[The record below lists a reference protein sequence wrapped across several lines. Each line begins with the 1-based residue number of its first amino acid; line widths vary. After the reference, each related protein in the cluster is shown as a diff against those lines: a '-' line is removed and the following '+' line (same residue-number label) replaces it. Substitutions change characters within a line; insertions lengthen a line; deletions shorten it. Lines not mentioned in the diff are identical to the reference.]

1 MARRVP
7 IEQRGPGQSY
17 RPDLAPP
24 SIFGAH
30 QPGIA
35 TPLLDHLVF
44 AAFDVADRDPRDL
57 LAEWSARA
65 ERLMR
70 AHDALTLTIGLG
82 PGIFDERFGL
92 RHARPL
98 ALEELPAFPGDELD
112 RAWCGGDLCVQACA
126 DDPRRA
132 AGAVDELTGAVLRW
146 RQDGFLPRGPHDKPS
161 GRPRDLLGFKSGTS
175 NPRRGRDLDRH
186 VWVGPGE
193 RTWMRGGTLLVVR
206 RIEIALDAWRALAV
220 AEQERVI
227 GRHRDSGAPIGA
239 AHEFDPLPMH
249 ALAPDAHVRLAA
261 RETNAGVTML
271 RRSYSYER
279 GLLFLGYQRDPRR
292 QFVALQRR
300 LAEHDALSAYTTHVG
315 SAVFALPPGARP
327 GGFVGDGL
335 CSGPRQSSD

>member
-7 IEQRGPGQSY
+7 IGRRGPGQSY
-17 RPDLAPP
+17 RPDQRPP

-30 QPGIA
+30 QAGIA
-35 TPLLDHLVF
+35 TPLLDHVVF
-44 AAFDVADRDPRDL
+44 AALDVADRDPREL
-57 LAEWSARA
+57 LVEWSARA
-65 ERLMR
+65 ERAMR

-92 RHARPL
+92 RDARPV
-98 ALEELPAFPGDELD
+98 ALEELPAFTGDELD
-112 RAWCGGDLCVQACA
+112 RAWCGGDLCVQASA
-126 DDPRRA
+126 DDPQRA
-132 AGAVDELTGAVLRW
+132 AGAVEELTGAVLRW
-146 RQDGFLPRGPHDKPS
+146 RQDGFLPRGPHDKPG

-193 RTWMRGGTLLVVR
+193 RTWMRGGTFLVVR
-206 RIEIALDAWRALAV
+206 RIEIALDAWRALPV

-239 AHEFDPLPMH
+239 AREFDPLPMH

-261 RETNAGVTML
+261 REANAGVTLL
-271 RRSYSYER
+271 RRSYTYDH

-292 QFVALQRR
+292 QFVVLQRR
-300 LAEHDALSAYTTHVG
+300 LAEHDALSAFTTHVG

-327 GGFVGDGL
+327 GGFIGDGL
-335 CSGPRQSSD
+335 FAQP